1 MLEEGRTSESE
12 LGRILE
18 TLGLSSLEAKAFL
31 ELARGG
37 SLSASETAKK
47 AKIARPEAY
56 EVLRKL
62 ESKGFVRQVL
72 GKPAKYEPVDPLE
85 LRNRILQEERKRF
98 NSIEAG
104 MNKILEVWPFLRAI
118 HIPDNNLPRTATIRG
133 RKNIAAVL
141 ESMMNGAQESVNIC
155 TTKRGL
161 QTAMQENFPEI
172 GKKMINRGVEIR
184 MLIDEG
190 SAKQLSSSLV
200 PNTIDV
206 RIGKGPKA
214 RYYII
219 DDREVL
225 YHLHLQSEEDL
236 WGSDE
241 TALRTN
247 SPVQLNVYGWLFKN
261 AWDSGTPLKRAQV
274 LPRRVQHEGGS

>member
-1 MLEEGRTSESE
+1 MPEEGKTSESE
-12 LGRILE
+12 LGKILE
-18 TLGLSSLEAKAFL
+18 TLGLSSLEARAYL

-37 SLSASETAKK
+37 SLAASATAEKM
-47 AKIARPEAY
+47 KIARPEAY

-72 GKPAKYEPVDPLE
+72 GKPAKFEPVDPFE
-85 LRNRILQEERKRF
+85 LRNRILQEERKRY

-104 MNKILEVWPFLRAI
+104 MSKILEVWPFLRAM
-118 HIPDNNLPRTATIRG
+118 HLPESRLPRTATLRG

-141 ESMMNGAQESVNIC
+141 ESMMSTAQESFYIC
-155 TTKRGL
+155 TTRRGL
-161 QTAMQENFPEI
+161 LTAMQENFVEI
-172 GKKMINRGVEIR
+172 GKKIIDRGVEVR

-190 SAKQLSSSLV
+190 SLEQLSPSLL
-200 PNTIDV
+200 PDAFEV
-206 RIGKGPKA
+206 RINKGPKA
-214 RYYII
+214 RYYIV

-225 YHLHLQSEEDL
+225 YHLHLQAEDDL

-247 SPVQLNVYGWLFKN
+247 SPDQLNVYGWLFKN
-261 AWDSGTPLKRAQV
+261 AWDSAIPLKRPQV
-274 LPRRVQHEGGS
+274 LPRREKHKGGS